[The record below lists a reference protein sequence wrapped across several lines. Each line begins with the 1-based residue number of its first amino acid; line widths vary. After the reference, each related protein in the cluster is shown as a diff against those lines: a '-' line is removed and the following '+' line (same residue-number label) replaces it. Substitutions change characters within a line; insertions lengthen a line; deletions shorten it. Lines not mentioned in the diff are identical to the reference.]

1 MGMSSYIMD
10 LEDKFQYTDIP
21 KIISQSETVEE
32 AIKKADEHRKKEF
45 DFISGVGL
53 DEIVTEQLNEF
64 CSKYN

>member
-1 MGMSSYIMD
+1 MGMSSYIID

-45 DFISGVGL
+45 DSYPFR
-53 DEIVTEQLNEF
+53 IVECNFSTLKSLGF
-64 CSKYN
+64 